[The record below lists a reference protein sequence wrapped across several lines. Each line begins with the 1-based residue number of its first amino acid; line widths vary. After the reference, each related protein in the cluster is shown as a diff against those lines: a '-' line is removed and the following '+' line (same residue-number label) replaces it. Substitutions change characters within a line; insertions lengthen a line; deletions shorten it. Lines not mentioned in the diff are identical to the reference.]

1 MFRHIRGYDLY
12 TLRFPSARLHCSR
25 AIYLYIGYA
34 QTKLFV
40 ARRLNRLFNIVNTLL
55 ERWRGEHD
63 RLRIFYSPTATPAGS
78 QTYEVSEFRMQI
90 KLKYSV

>member
-1 MFRHIRGYDLY
+1 MY
-12 TLRFPSARLHCSR
+12 THSLHYRLPDYTVAVRTDKTFCYQSFKPSVQYCK
-25 AIYLYIGYA
+25 YLKKQRELGI
-34 QTKLFV
+34 
-40 ARRLNRLFNIVNTLL
+40 
-55 ERWRGEHD
+55 EDD